1 MLLCERSIDCD
12 PNQILTGGIKLTLA
26 GGAVTGCD
34 FTIGRLLFEGS
45 CEDAAQKLL
54 KESPQKQSGEIVQ
67 SSEKRQK
74 SGQAVAIL
82 GQLPI
87 RISKMPARAA

>member
-12 PNQILTGGIKLTLA
+12 PNQILTGGIELTLA
-26 GGAVTGCD
+26 GGAVTGCES
-34 FTIGRLLFEGS
+34 TMGRLLFDRS
-45 CEDAAQKLL
+45 CEDAVQKLL
-54 KESPQKQSGEIVQ
+54 KASPQKQPGEIVQ
-67 SSEKRQK
+67 SSEDRQK
-74 SGQAVAIL
+74 SGQVLAIL